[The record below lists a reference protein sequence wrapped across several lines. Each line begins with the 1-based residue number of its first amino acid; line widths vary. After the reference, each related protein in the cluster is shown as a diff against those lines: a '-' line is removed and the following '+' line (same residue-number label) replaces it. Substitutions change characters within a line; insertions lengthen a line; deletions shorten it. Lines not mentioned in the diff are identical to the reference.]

1 MKKSARILASLVLLG
16 VGVAAGWYGPEFFQ
30 GVSTVPQPAA
40 QSSAKPTAPSSQG
53 SAPGP
58 ARPRGTPVQGAI
70 VESVSFPRGLAAI
83 GSLRSNESTV
93 ISAEVAGR
101 IAQINFIEGQPVKK
115 GDVLINLD
123 DSVAQAELG
132 QAKANLSLAESR
144 FERSNRLQSA
154 GFVSKEAREDATNA
168 LKLQQASFELAQA
181 KLDKMRIVAPFDGV
195 IGLRNVSVG
204 EYVTPGKDIAP
215 LEDVDTLKAD
225 FRLPE
230 RYVGDIKVGQTLELR
245 VDAMP
250 GKTFA
255 GRVYAVSPLVESGGR
270 SILVRAEVDNR
281 ARELRPGMFARVQL
295 ITNQTPALVVPEAAL
310 APSGQSQYVFRIV
323 EGQAD
328 RVLVEI
334 GERRAGLVEILS
346 GLNPGDVVV
355 VAGLQ
360 SVRNKA
366 PVVVQGKPR
375 AATDIAREANK
386 AAEAIRVNPS

>member
-1 MKKSARILASLVLLG
+1 MNKSSRIIASLILLG
-16 VGVAAGWYGPEFFQ
+16 VGVAAGWYGPAFF
-30 GVSTVPQPAA
+30 GAASKVPQPAA
-40 QSSAKPTAPSSQG
+40 QSAAQSSAKPPGPSGQ
-53 SAPGP
+53 AP
-58 ARPRGTPVQGAI
+58 ARPRGTPVEVGV
-70 VESVSFPRGLAAI
+70 VESIDFPRGLAAI

-93 ISAEVAGR
+93 VSAEVAGR
-101 IAQINFIEGQPVKK
+101 IARINFTEGQPVKR
-115 GDVLINLD
+115 GDVLVNLD
-123 DSVAQAELG
+123 DSVAQAELA

-154 GFVSKEAREDATNA
+154 GFMSKEAREDATNA
-168 LKLQQASFELAQA
+168 LKLQQASYELAQA
-181 KLDKMRIVAPFDGV
+181 KLDKTRIVAPFDGV
-195 IGLRNVSVG
+195 IGLRTVSVG

-230 RYVGDIKVGQTLELR
+230 RYVADVKVGQTLELR
-245 VDAMP
+245 VDALP
-250 GKTFA
+250 GKTFP
-255 GRVYAVSPLVESGGR
+255 GKVYAVSPLVEAGGR

-310 APSGQSQYVFRIV
+310 APSGQSQYVFRII

-334 GERRAGLVEILS
+334 GERRAGLVEIVS
-346 GLNPGDVVV
+346 GLNAGDLVV

-366 PVVVQGKPR
+366 PVTVQGKPR
-375 AATDIAREANK
+375 PASDIAREANR